1 MASKSLS
8 LLIVAF
14 ALPWLEARVPVS
26 MHDQQTMMVDDSHVS
41 FMTMDDHGNIIDIFG
56 RE

>member
-1 MASKSLS
+1 MASKSLN
-8 LLIVAF
+8 LLIVAL
-14 ALPWLEARVPVS
+14 ALPCLEARVPVS